1 MKPIVARIPRLRFV
15 VILGF
20 LLLIL
25 VLAPVLQQETRPAMS
40 RMLGLLG
47 LLVPILALVA
57 IDAPGLPR
65 RVAIVLAALCALA
78 SADNLAGF
86 SHLPPQMGIALCVIF
101 LAYTTAR
108 LFVGVVASPRV
119 TADVI
124 AAALSSYMLV
134 GLTWAFA
141 YGLLETVRPGSI
153 HGLSE
158 GAASLDFP
166 TLLYF
171 SYITLLTIG
180 YGDITPLSATARMM
194 TVVEGLIGMAF
205 TTVVLAVLVAGH
217 LRDRDN
223 RV

>member
-1 MKPIVARIPRLRFV
+1 MAPIVSKIPRLRFV

-25 VLAPVLQQETRPAMS
+25 VLAPALQQEARPGMS

-47 LLVPILALVA
+47 LLVPILALAAV
-57 IDAPGLPR
+57 DASGRPR
-65 RVAIVLAALCALA
+65 RIAVGLAALCLLT

-86 SHLPPQMGIALCVIF
+86 SHLPPQIGIALCVLF
-101 LAYTTAR
+101 LAYTTFR
-108 LFVGVVASPRV
+108 LFAGVVASPTV

-124 AAALSSYMLV
+124 AGALASYMLV

-153 HGLSE
+153 HGLAE
-158 GAASLDFP
+158 GGATLDFP
-166 TLLYF
+166 SLLYF

-194 TVVEGLIGMAF
+194 TVVEGLLGMAF
-205 TTVVLAVLVAGH
+205 TTVVLAVLVASH
-217 LRDRDN
+217 LRHRDN

>member
-1 MKPIVARIPRLRFV
+1 MMPLVARIPRLRFR

-25 VLAPVLQQETRPAMS
+25 ALAPVLQEETRPAMS

-47 LLVPILALVA
+47 LLVPILALAA
-57 IDAPGLPR
+57 IDAPGRPR
-65 RVAIVLAALCALA
+65 RIAIALASLCLLA
-78 SADNLAGF
+78 SADNLVGF
-86 SHLPPQMGIALCVIF
+86 SHLPPQIGIALCVLF

-108 LFVGVVASPRV
+108 LFMGVVASPTV

-124 AAALSSYMLV
+124 AGALASYMLV

-153 HGLSE
+153 HGLAE
-158 GAASLDFP
+158 GGAALDFP
-166 TLLYF
+166 SLLYF
-171 SYITLLTIG
+171 SYVTLLTIG

-194 TVVEGLIGMAF
+194 TVVEGLLGMAF
-205 TTVVLAVLVAGH
+205 TTVVLAVLVAAH
-217 LRDRDN
+217 LRHRDDR
-223 RV
+223 V

>member
-1 MKPIVARIPRLRFV
+1 MKPIVSRIPRLRFR

-47 LLVPILALVA
+47 LLVPILALAA
-57 IDAPGLPR
+57 IDAPGLQR
-65 RVAIVLAALCALA
+65 RVAIGLAVLCLLA

-86 SHLPPQMGIALCVIF
+86 SHLPPQIDIALCVIF
-101 LAYTTAR
+101 LAYTTLR
-108 LFVGVVASPRV
+108 LFIGVVASRTV

-153 HGLSE
+153 RGLVE
-158 GAASLDFP
+158 GGATLDFP
-166 TLLYF
+166 SLLYF

-194 TVVEGLIGMAF
+194 TVVEGLLGMAF

-217 LRDRDN
+217 LRDREN

>member
-1 MKPIVARIPRLRFV
+1 MKSIVSKIPRLRFRA
-15 VILGF
+15 ILGF

-25 VLAPVLQQETRPAMS
+25 VLSPVLQEETRPAMS

-47 LLVPILALVA
+47 LLVPILALAA
-57 IDAPGLPR
+57 IDAPGRPR
-65 RVAIVLAALCALA
+65 RVAITLASLCVLA

-86 SHLPPQMGIALCVIF
+86 SHLPPQIGIMLCVIF

-108 LFVGVVASPRV
+108 LFAGVVASRNV

-124 AAALSSYMLV
+124 AGALASYMLV

-153 HGLSE
+153 HGLAE
-158 GAASLDFP
+158 GGAALDFP
-166 TLLYF
+166 SLLYF

-180 YGDITPLSATARMM
+180 YGDIAPLSATARMM

-205 TTVVLAVLVAGH
+205 TTIILAVLVSAH
-217 LRDRDN
+217 LRQRDN
-223 RV
+223 GV

>member
-1 MKPIVARIPRLRFV
+1 MAPIVSKIPRLRFV

-25 VLAPVLQQETRPAMS
+25 VLAPALQQEARPGMS

-47 LLVPILALVA
+47 LLVPILALAAV
-57 IDAPGLPR
+57 DASGRPR
-65 RVAIVLAALCALA
+65 RIAIGLAALCLLT

-86 SHLPPQMGIALCVIF
+86 SHLPPQIGIALCVLF
-101 LAYTTAR
+101 LTYTTFR
-108 LFVGVVASPRV
+108 LFAGVVASPTV

-124 AAALSSYMLV
+124 AGALASYMLV

-153 HGLSE
+153 HGLAE
-158 GAASLDFP
+158 GGAALDFP
-166 TLLYF
+166 SLLYF

-194 TVVEGLIGMAF
+194 TVVEGLLGMAF
-205 TTVVLAVLVAGH
+205 TTIVLAVLVAAH
-217 LRDRDN
+217 LRHRDN

>member
-1 MKPIVARIPRLRFV
+1 MKTIVSRIPRLRFV

-25 VLAPVLQQETRPAMS
+25 VLAPALQQEARPGMS

-47 LLVPILALVA
+47 LLVPILALAA
-57 IDAPGLPR
+57 IDAPGRPR
-65 RVAIVLAALCALA
+65 RIAIALAGLCLLA

-86 SHLPPQMGIALCVIF
+86 SHLPPQIGIALCVLF
-101 LAYTTAR
+101 LAYTTFR
-108 LFVGVVASPRV
+108 LFAGVVASPTV

-124 AAALSSYMLV
+124 AGALASYMLV

-141 YGLLETVRPGSI
+141 YGLLETVRPGST
-153 HGLSE
+153 HGLAE
-158 GAASLDFP
+158 GGAALDFP
-166 TLLYF
+166 SLLYF

-194 TVVEGLIGMAF
+194 TVVEGLLGMGF

-217 LRDRDN
+217 LRHRDN
-223 RV
+223 RI

>member
-25 VLAPVLQQETRPAMS
+25 VLSPVLQGETRPAMS

-57 IDAPGLPR
+57 IDAPGRPR
-65 RVAIVLAALCALA
+65 RIAIALAFLCVLA

-86 SHLPPQMGIALCVIF
+86 SHLPPQIGIAVCVIF

-108 LFVGVVASPRV
+108 LFAGVVASRNV
-119 TADVI
+119 NADVI
-124 AAALSSYMLV
+124 AGALASYMLV

-153 HGLSE
+153 HGLAE
-158 GAASLDFP
+158 GGAALDFP
-166 TLLYF
+166 SLLYF

-194 TVVEGLIGMAF
+194 TVVEGLLGMTF
-205 TTVVLAVLVAGH
+205 TTIILAVLVSAH
-217 LRDRDN
+217 LRQRDN
-223 RV
+223 GV

>member
-1 MKPIVARIPRLRFV
+1 MVSIVSRIPRVRFV

-25 VLAPVLQQETRPAMS
+25 VLAPVLQQETRPVMS

-47 LLVPILALVA
+47 LLVPILALAAV
-57 IDAPGLPR
+57 DAPGRPR
-65 RVAIVLAALCALA
+65 RVAIMLAALCLLA
-78 SADNLAGF
+78 NADNLAGF
-86 SHLPPQMGIALCVIF
+86 SHLPPQIGIALCVLF
-101 LAYTTAR
+101 LAYTTVRMFA
-108 LFVGVVASPRV
+108 GVVASPKV

-124 AAALSSYMLV
+124 AGALAAYMLV

-153 HGLSE
+153 HGLGE
-158 GAASLDFP
+158 GAAALDFP

-180 YGDITPLSATARMM
+180 YGDITPLSAAARMM
-194 TVVEGLIGMAF
+194 TVVEGLLGMAF
-205 TTVVLAVLVAGH
+205 TTVILAVLVAGH
-217 LRDRDN
+217 LRHRDDGL
-223 RV
+223 

>member
-25 VLAPVLQQETRPAMS
+25 VLSPVLQGETRPAMS

-57 IDAPGLPR
+57 IDAPGRPR
-65 RVAIVLAALCALA
+65 RVAITLACLCVLA

-86 SHLPPQMGIALCVIF
+86 SHLPPQIGIAMCVIF

-108 LFVGVVASPRV
+108 LFAGVVASRDV

-124 AAALSSYMLV
+124 AGALASYMLV

-153 HGLSE
+153 HGLAE
-158 GAASLDFP
+158 DGALDFP
-166 TLLYF
+166 SLLYF
-171 SYITLLTIG
+171 SYITLLSIG
-180 YGDITPLSATARMM
+180 YGDITPLSAAARMM
-194 TVVEGLIGMAF
+194 TVVEGLLGMTF
-205 TTVVLAVLVAGH
+205 TTIILAVLVSAH
-217 LRDRDN
+217 LRQRDN
-223 RV
+223 GV